1 MRDSLI
7 VVTFTDWI
15 GVMTILGGLGLLCL
29 LVGAGICWKILTHK
43 DW

>member
-1 MRDSLI
+1 MRDSSI
-7 VVTFTDWI
+7 IAIFADWI

-29 LVGAGICWKILTHK
+29 LVGAAICWKILTDK